1 MFNNLALLFLR
12 KKAKKGDSI
21 KNDNSFLKDEGSAGF
36 TRRVGNFTVGTL
48 ISRIAGLGR
57 ESVFAYLF
65 GAGFATDAY
74 QVAFRIPNLLRDLF
88 AESALSAAF
97 VPTFIDNLTHKERK
111 EIWKFASNMFNTMF
125 IFVGIFTILGIIF
138 APYIVK
144 LIAYGFGATAGK
156 QELTVALTRIM
167 FPFLLFVA
175 LAAWTMG
182 ILNAFRHFFVPAIAP
197 AFFNIFSIIVPIVSY
212 KFFTAHGMEPILGMA
227 YGVTI
232 GAVFQLLVQLPLLFK
247 KGFQYHF
254 YINLKDKQLQ
264 RVFFLWVPT
273 ILGFASYQINFAV
286 NTFLVTFLA
295 ERSITYLNYA
305 YRVMH
310 LPAGLF
316 GVAIGSVAVAEFSAR
331 ASQDTLESL
340 KERLRHA
347 LKLVTLLTMPIAT
360 LFLVLAVP
368 ICRIIYQRGK
378 FTPEDTIF
386 TAQALMLYAPGI
398 FASASVRSLAATFYA
413 LKDTKTPAFVGLFTV
428 GINFVINVSLMR
440 TLGFRTFP
448 LATSVCAFINLVVL
462 LILCRRKIGPLGGK
476 KILQTTGLS
485 LIFSVVSGL
494 ASYFILRFLLIKF
507 ASGFWETLSILAIAG
522 GVGIGIFYLL
532 ARTFS
537 LASNKT

>member
-1 MFNNLALLFLR
+1 MLD
-12 KKAKKGDSI
+12 K
-21 KNDNSFLKDEGSAGF
+21 F
-36 TRRVGNFTVGTL
+36 TKRVSNFTIGTL

-111 EIWKFASNMFNTMF
+111 EVWKFASNMFNTMF
-125 IFVGIFTILGIIF
+125 IFIGGLTILGIIF

-144 LIAYGFGATAGK
+144 VIAYGFANTPGK
-156 QELTVALTRIM
+156 QELTTALTRVM
-167 FPFLLFVA
+167 FPFFLFVA
-175 LAAWTMG
+175 LAAWSMA
-182 ILNAFRHFFVPAIAP
+182 ILNAFQHFFVPAIAP
-197 AFFNIFSIIVPIVSY
+197 AFFNIFSIVVPVMTY
-212 KFFTAHGMEPILGMA
+212 QYFVRHGQPPIMGMA

-232 GAVFQLLVQLPLLFK
+232 GALFQLLIQIPLLLK

-254 YINLKDKQLQ
+254 YLNLKDKQLQ
-264 RVFFLWVPT
+264 RVFLLWLPA

-316 GVAIGSVAVAEFSAR
+316 GVAIGSVAVADFSTR
-331 ASQDTLESL
+331 VSQDSTESL
-340 KERLRHA
+340 KQQLQHA
-347 LKLVTLLTMPIAT
+347 LKLVSLLTIPIAT

-368 ICRIIYQRGK
+368 ICRVIYERGR
-378 FTPEDTIF
+378 FISTDTIF

-398 FASASVRSLAATFYA
+398 FAAAGVRSVAACFYA
-413 LKDTKTPAFVGLFTV
+413 LKDTKTPAFVGLSTVVV
-428 GINFVINVSLMR
+428 GIAANLILMR
-440 TLGFRTFP
+440 LIGFLSFP
-448 LATSVCAFINLVVL
+448 LVTSIMSFLNFSVL
-462 LILCRRKIGPLGGK
+462 FYLCRRKIGALGGK
-476 KILQTTGLS
+476 KIARTTLLSVLFSAISGLVSYGLFKIIFRQFTHIGLWSS
-485 LIFSVVSGL
+485 LLALGIAGIIGLALFYILAKIFSL
-494 ASYFILRFLLIKF
+494 THK
-507 ASGFWETLSILAIAG
+507 
-522 GVGIGIFYLL
+522 
-532 ARTFS
+532 
-537 LASNKT
+537 